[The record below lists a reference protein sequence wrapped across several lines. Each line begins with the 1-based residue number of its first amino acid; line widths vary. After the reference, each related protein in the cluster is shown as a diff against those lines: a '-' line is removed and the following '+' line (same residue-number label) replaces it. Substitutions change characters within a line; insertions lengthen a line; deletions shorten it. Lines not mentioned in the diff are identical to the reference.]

1 MIEFCCI
8 IKQNNYY
15 LVIKALF
22 RRKQHADRRTTMKRN
37 EKEEGKGR
45 ISLPQPSPSE
55 LRGRQSVRATFRLS
69 ERAIE
74 TLSIVSYHL
83 GIKQKSLFDHL
94 LEDVRALN
102 LIAERFKSEEFDQ
115 PNRMQKTFVLS
126 RRTLSSLDQVAK
138 SFDTPRDALVEYSIQ
153 RLLPVI
159 AKERE
164 KQRLREEVLG
174 DMTRYINEGEK
185 ILRKARELLGEEDPV
200 YNRLQTAITVLFH
213 AHNDIQSF
221 VEKGRVIE
229 AF

>member
-1 MIEFCCI
+1 
-8 IKQNNYY
+8 
-15 LVIKALF
+15 
-22 RRKQHADRRTTMKRN
+22 MKKD
-37 EKEEGKGR
+37 EKDEMKGR

-74 TLSIVSYHL
+74 ALSIVSFHL

-94 LEDVRALN
+94 LEDMEALN
-102 LIAERFKSEEFDQ
+102 LIAERFRSEEFTQ
-115 PNRMQKTFVLS
+115 PNRIQKTFVLS
-126 RRTLSSLDQVAK
+126 RRTLSSLDRVAK

-164 KQRLREEVLG
+164 KHRSRKEVLE
-174 DMTRYINEGEK
+174 DMTQYLNEGNE
-185 ILRKARELLGEEDPV
+185 ILRKAKELLGDEDPV
-200 YNRLQTAITVLFH
+200 YNRLATAITVLFN
-213 AHNDIQSF
+213 AHNDIRSF
-221 VEKGRVIE
+221 VEKGEVIE